1 VYLEHSLFG
10 IADTH
15 VISNGPCH
23 SVAEEE
29 EEEEGRRRRRRR
41 RRKSVKRNLAHQQ
54 KRPRTAAKE
63 T

>member
-29 EEEEGRRRRRRR
+29 EEEEGRRRRRGGGERV
-41 RRKSVKRNLAHQQ
+41 S
-54 KRPRTAAKE
+54 KE